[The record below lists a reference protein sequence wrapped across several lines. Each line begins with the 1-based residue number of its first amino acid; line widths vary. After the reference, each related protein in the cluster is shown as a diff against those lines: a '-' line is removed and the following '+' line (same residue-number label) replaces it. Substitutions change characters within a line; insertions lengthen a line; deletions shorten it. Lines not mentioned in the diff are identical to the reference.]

1 MAEEFSPISRTS
13 LELWFIGLIS
23 ISLAFSL
30 WRVIVARSS
39 KPRRAEPFTLQSG
52 VTLKPK
58 TFLTDR
64 ELLLYNLV
72 RMAVQ
77 DRYLVFAHVPLWTI
91 IAVEAEDELRRAL
104 LRRLAL
110 KRADFVLVHPG
121 SREVEQV
128 VQLEEDTPYDE
139 ARDTQE
145 QEIQLALQAA
155 CIRVT
160 ILKRHTNYTIQEL
173 QQLLETGETE

>member
-1 MAEEFSPISRTS
+1 MAEAFSPISRTAS
-13 LELWFIGLIS
+13 ELWFIGLIA
-23 ISLAFSL
+23 ISLAFLL
-30 WRVIVARSS
+30 WRVLVARSS
-39 KPRRAEPFTLQSG
+39 KPRRPEPFTLPSG
-52 VTLKPK
+52 ATLKPQ

-64 ELLLYNLV
+64 ELLLYNLL

-77 DRYLVFAHVPLWTI
+77 DRYLVFAQVPLWTI
-91 IAVEAEDELRRAL
+91 IAVEADDVLRRAV

-121 SREVEQV
+121 SREVEHV

-139 ARDTQE
+139 SRDTPG

-155 CIRVT
+155 GIRVT
-160 ILKRHTNYTIQEL
+160 ILKRHTNYTLHEL